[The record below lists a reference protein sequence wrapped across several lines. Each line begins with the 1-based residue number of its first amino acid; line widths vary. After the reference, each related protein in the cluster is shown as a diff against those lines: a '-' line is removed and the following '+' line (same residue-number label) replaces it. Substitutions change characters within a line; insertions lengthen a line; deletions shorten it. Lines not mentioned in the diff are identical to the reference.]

1 MVMLSARILMLGATC
16 SILVAGLGASTA
28 QTPVAKVTASML
40 QQVPLGELRGKW
52 DMKATMLVIEPGGQ
66 IPFHVHQ
73 GPGIRYVLEGAITIN
88 WKEGKTETFEAGS
101 TYFEGPGENHPAGTM
116 SARNS
121 GQGPCRVVIVELVP
135 QK

>member
-1 MVMLSARILMLGATC
+1 MLSTRIRMLGAIC
-16 SILVAGLGASTA
+16 SIAVAGLGPSKA
-28 QTPVAKVTASML
+28 QTPVPKITASMV

-52 DMKATMLVIEPGGQ
+52 DIKATMLVIEPGGQ
-66 IPFHVHQ
+66 IPFHIHQ

-116 SARNS
+116 SARND

-135 QK
+135 HE

>member
-1 MVMLSARILMLGATC
+1 MLSTRIRMLGAIC
-16 SILVAGLGASTA
+16 SIAVAGLGPSKA
-28 QTPVAKVTASML
+28 QTPVPKITASMV

-52 DMKATMLVIEPGGQ
+52 DIKATMLVIEPGGQ
-66 IPFHVHQ
+66 IPFHIHQ

-121 GQGPCRVVIVELVP
+121 GQGLCRVVIVELIP

>member
-1 MVMLSARILMLGATC
+1 MLV
-16 SILVAGLGASTA
+16 VAGLGPSTA
-28 QTPVAKVTASML
+28 QTRVPKVTASML
-40 QQVPLGELRGKW
+40 QEVPLGELRGKW
-52 DMKATMLVIEPGGQ
+52 VEAAMLVIEPGGQ

>member
-1 MVMLSARILMLGATC
+1 MLSARILMLGAIC

-28 QTPVAKVTASML
+28 QTPVPKVTASTL
-40 QQVPLGELRGKW
+40 QQVLLGELRGKW

-88 WKEGKTETFEAGS
+88 WKEGKTETFAAGS

-121 GQGPCRVVIVELVP
+121 GQGHAGW
-135 QK
+135 